1 MATASSNPAPVEARP
16 LWQAAASFAARA
28 HRHQLRKDG
37 FTPYTAHPMRVALT
51 VAQVFG
57 ETDET
62 TLAAALL
69 HDVIEDC
76 NCDFDEVEET
86 AGREVAEIV
95 AAMSKDMRLPEHE
108 REPAYDHQL
117 AEGPWQAR
125 LIKLA
130 DVYDN
135 YSDALARSDEARV
148 KVREKAERA
157 LKLAEGDERLAKAA
171 AAVRRLI
178 G

>member
-1 MATASSNPAPVEARP
+1 MAIASSHAASVSSP
-16 LWQAAASFAARA
+16 LRWQAAASLAARA

-37 FTPYTAHPMRVALT
+37 ITPYTAHPTRVALT
-51 VAQVFG
+51 IALVFG
-57 ETDET
+57 VTDEV

-76 NCDFDEVEET
+76 DCDFDEVEEA
-86 AGREVAEIV
+86 AGREVATIV
-95 AAMSKDMRLPEHE
+95 AAMSKDMRLPEDE
-108 REPAYDHQL
+108 REPAYDRQL

-125 LIKLA
+125 LVKLA

-135 YSDALARSDEARV
+135 YADVAARNDAARA
-148 KVREKAERA
+148 KIREKAERA
-157 LKLAEGDERLAKAA
+157 LKLAEGDERLAEAA
-171 AAVRRLI
+171 RIVRQLI